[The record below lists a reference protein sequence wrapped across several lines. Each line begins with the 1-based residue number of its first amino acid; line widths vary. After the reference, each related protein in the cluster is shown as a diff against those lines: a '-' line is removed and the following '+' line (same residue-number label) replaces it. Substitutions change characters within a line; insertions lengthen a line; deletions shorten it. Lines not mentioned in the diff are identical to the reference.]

1 MAQPGC
7 ATRIRVGV
15 RDGIRDVIRPGPKKS
30 ALVRD
35 VESGVGG
42 RRGDAGEG
50 VGTKFSSRC
59 CLNEFYFSPC
69 LEDSKAVITQPFVL
83 RFYGTD

>member
-42 RRGDAGEG
+42 RRGDAGKDAWERNFRRVAVRELAVLFRPG
-50 VGTKFSSRC
+50 VWKI
-59 CLNEFYFSPC
+59 
-69 LEDSKAVITQPFVL
+69 LEREL
-83 RFYGTD
+83 